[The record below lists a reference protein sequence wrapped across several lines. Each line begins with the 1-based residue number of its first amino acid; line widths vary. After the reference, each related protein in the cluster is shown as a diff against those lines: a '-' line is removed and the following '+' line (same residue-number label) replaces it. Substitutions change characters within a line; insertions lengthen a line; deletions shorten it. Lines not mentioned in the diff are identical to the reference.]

1 MLRPR
6 LWGDVFDSRGG
17 PKVFVMID
25 RREALSYLVVGDIF
39 HATGAKDTKLI
50 CLVTAVTDTAIHA
63 RTMTTQLLLKVD
75 RQTGKGQLKG
85 VIATVPCAIDSITP
99 LPVDIHNIMLG
110 LDRKSRLEQN
120 EERAKLTQDEIRAL
134 LFLDAHYESNQ
145 LPPI

>member
-1 MLRPR
+1 
-6 LWGDVFDSRGG
+6 
-17 PKVFVMID
+17 MID

-39 HATGAKDTKLI
+39 HATSDKGTKLI
-50 CLVTAVTDTAIHA
+50 CLVTAVTDAAIHA
-63 RTMTTQLLLKVD
+63 RTMTTQFLLKVD
-75 RQTGKGQLKG
+75 RQTGKGEVKG
-85 VIATVPCAIDSITP
+85 VIATIPCTIDSITP

-134 LFLDAHYESNQ
+134 LFLDAHYEANL